1 MEGGD
6 LKMLPDKIYRILKW
20 LCLIGLPAL
29 GTLWF
34 TLSSIWGW
42 PYGEAVLGT
51 ISAVATFI
59 GVCIGVST
67 IQYNAKNK
75 GDDNVE

>member
-1 MEGGD
+1 MEGGNI
-6 LKMLPDKIYRILKW
+6 MLSDRLYQILKW
-20 LCLIGLPAL
+20 LCLVALPAL

-51 ISAVATFI
+51 ISAIATFI
-59 GVCIGVST
+59 GVLIGVST
-67 IQYNAKNK
+67 IQYNAKVDEENEDK
-75 GDDNVE
+75 